1 MKKSQEVE
9 PFDFPDSHP
18 TDSEEKRRQ
27 RFFEILPGVTTWS
40 FLALSV
46 VLALTNPFVLAIFI
60 LIFDIYWLVK
70 VFYITTFMLLGYRRM
85 KLWQTED
92 WIARLRALSSGND
105 PEVLKDWRELYHVVI
120 FPSYKEGVEI
130 LETSLDAILHTDYPK
145 DRLILVMAFEERGG
159 EEARE
164 RARILEEKYA
174 HKFFG
179 YLTTFHPDGL
189 HGESKVKGANASWA
203 GEEARLFLDEKG
215 IAYKNVLC
223 SIFDSDTC
231 VHEKYFSC
239 LTYRFMLNPKRH
251 RFSYQPLPLYNNNI
265 WQTNAVVRVIMVSSS
280 FWQLTQSMRRDK
292 LVTFSSH
299 SMSFDTLVKVNY
311 WPRDVISDDSIIYWK
326 GFSYFHGDYGVEP
339 IYLPVS
345 LDAVLAENY
354 HQTVLNQYKQQR
366 RWAWG
371 IENIPIV
378 YRALWRDPQISLR
391 KKIGKSWD
399 EFVGRVSWGLT
410 PIIIAFYGWLPI
422 ALGGD
427 AFNQT
432 VLALNLP
439 RVLGYI
445 MTVAMLGIAVSM
457 VTSFFLLPPA
467 PAGIKWHTKLSM
479 VLQWVLAPVVAIPLG
494 ALPMLDAQTRMLLG
508 KYMVDFWVTE
518 KVRK

>member
-1 MKKSQEVE
+1 MNEKIK

-18 TDSEEKRRQ
+18 TDPEEKRRQ
-27 RFFEILPGVTTWS
+27 RFFEVLPGLTTWS
-40 FLALSV
+40 FLVLSV
-46 VLALTNPFVLAIFI
+46 VLALKSPFILAIFI

-85 KLWQTED
+85 KLWKQEN
-92 WIARLRALSSGND
+92 WLERLKALRENQD
-105 PEVLKDWRELYHVVI
+105 PGTLKNWREIYHVVI
-120 FPSYKEGVEI
+120 FPSYKEDVEI
-130 LETSLDAILHTDYPK
+130 LETSLEAILRTDYPK
-145 DRLILVMAFEERGG
+145 DRLILVMAFEERAGAA
-159 EEARE
+159 ARE
-164 RARILEEKYA
+164 RARKLEEKYA
-174 HKFFG
+174 DRFFG

-189 HGESKVKGANASWA
+189 PGESKVKGANASWA
-203 GEEARLFLDEKG
+203 GEEARLFLDERG
-215 IAYKNVLC
+215 IAYANVLC

-239 LTYRFMLNPKRH
+239 LTYRFMINPKRH

-326 GFSYFHGDYGVEP
+326 GFSYYHGDYGVEP
-339 IYLPVS
+339 LYLPVS
-345 LDAVLAENY
+345 LDAVLAESY

-378 YRALWRDPQISLR
+378 YRALWRDPKISLR
-391 KKIGKSWD
+391 KKVEKSWD

-410 PIIIAFYGWLPI
+410 PIIIAFFGWLPI
-422 ALGGD
+422 TLGGD

-432 VLALNLP
+432 VLALSLP
-439 RVLGYI
+439 KVLGYI
-445 MTVAMLGIAVSM
+445 MTFAMLGIAVSM

-467 PAGIKWHTKLSM
+467 PTGTKWYVKVGM
-479 VLQWVLAPVVAIPLG
+479 VLQWVLAPLVAIPLG

-508 KYMVDFWVTE
+508 KYMVDFWVTD
-518 KVRK
+518 KVRKS